1 MPPRPVGL
9 HGGVTPPPDVVIAID
24 ELSSGFTHGM
34 WDGDHLVRLG
44 LEARGLQ
51 VAARRWDRW
60 DDAAPGA
67 LVVLRSTWDY
77 AGRVDEFR
85 AWLDRLDADG
95 AAVRN
100 PTDLVRWNLHK
111 SYLLHLERRGV
122 PVVPTRLVERGAAVA
137 LGDVAAEA
145 GWDDVVVKPA
155 VAATARLTVHEA
167 REGAGATARHFA
179 DLVAAEDVLVQ
190 PFLPAVVD
198 EGEVSV
204 VAIGGEP
211 THAVRKRAKPGDWRV
226 QINFGGTDE
235 RIVLDDELLAVAAR
249 ALGALDAPPA
259 YARVDVARHEGRYH
273 LMELELIEPE
283 LFFDHAPE
291 AADRLAALLAAEV
304 G

>member
-1 MPPRPVGL
+1 MARPV
-9 HGGVTPPPDVVIAID
+9 DVVIAVD

-44 LEARGLQ
+44 LEARGLR

-60 DDAAPGA
+60 DDGA
-67 LVVLRSTWDY
+67 SGSLVVLRSTWDY

-85 AWLDRLDADG
+85 AWLDRLDAGG
-95 AAVRN
+95 AVVRN

-111 SYLLHLERRGV
+111 SYLLDLAGRGV
-122 PVVPTRLVERGAAVA
+122 PVVPTRLVPRGADVS
-137 LGDVAAEA
+137 LGEVAAAA
-145 GWDDVVVKPA
+145 GWKDVVVKPA
-155 VAATARLTVHEA
+155 VAATARLTIHEA
-167 REGAGATARHFA
+167 REGAAGAARHFA
-179 DLVAAEDVLVQ
+179 DLVAVEDVLVQ

-198 EGEVSV
+198 EGEVSI
-204 VAIGGEP
+204 VAIGGEA

-235 RIVLDDELLAVAAR
+235 RIALDDELLAVAAR
-249 ALGALDAPPA
+249 ALGALDDPPA
-259 YARVDVARHEGRYH
+259 YARVDVARHDGRYH

-291 AADRLAALLAAEV
+291 AADRLAALLAA
-304 G
+304 GLG

>member
-1 MPPRPVGL
+1 MGRTAPV
-9 HGGVTPPPDVVIAID
+9 DVVVAVD
-24 ELSSGFTHGM
+24 ELSSGFRHGM

-44 LEARGLQ
+44 LEARGLT
-51 VAARRWDRW
+51 VAARRWDDR
-60 DDAAPGA
+60 GA
-67 LVVLRSTWDY
+67 WEAGAVVVLRSTWDY

-85 AWLDRLDADG
+85 AWLDRLDAAG
-95 AAVRN
+95 VVVRN

-111 SYLLHLERRGV
+111 AYLLELERRGV
-122 PVVPTRLVERGAAVA
+122 PVVPTRLVERGSD
-137 LGDVAAEA
+137 LSLHEVAAAA

-155 VAATARLTVHEA
+155 VAATARLTIHQA
-167 REGAGATARHFA
+167 REGTTVTARHFV
-179 DLVAAEDVLVQ
+179 DLVGAEDVLVQ
-190 PFLPAVVD
+190 PFLSAVVA
-198 EGEVSV
+198 EGEVSI

-211 THAVRKRAKPGDWRV
+211 THAVRKRAQPGDWRV

-235 RIVLDDELLAVAAR
+235 RIPLDDELLAVAFR

-291 AADRLAALLAAEV
+291 AARRLAALLAAEI

>member
-1 MPPRPVGL
+1 MGL
-9 HGGVTPPPDVVIAID
+9 DEGVPGRPDVVIAID

-44 LEARGLQ
+44 LEARGLT
-51 VAARRWDRW
+51 VEPRRWDAPGDW
-60 DDAAPGA
+60 DPGA

-77 AGRVDEFR
+77 AGRVDGFR
-85 AWLDRLDADG
+85 AWLDRLDAAG
-95 AAVRN
+95 VVVRN

-111 SYLLHLERRGV
+111 SYLLDLERRGV
-122 PVVPTRLVERGAAVA
+122 PVVPTRLVERRSSASLAGVVA
-137 LGDVAAEA
+137 ET

-155 VAATARLTVHEA
+155 IAATARLTVHQA
-167 REGAGATARHFA
+167 REGTAATARHFA
-179 DLVAAEDVLVQ
+179 GLVAAEDVLVQ

-204 VAIGGEP
+204 VAVGGEP

-235 RIVLDDELLAVAAR
+235 RIALDEELLAVATR
-249 ALGALDAPPA
+249 ALGALDEPPA

-283 LFFDHAPE
+283 LFFEHAPE
-291 AADRLAALLAAEV
+291 AADRLAGVLAAQLR
-304 G
+304 